1 MKNVYIVA
9 GNRYGEASLF
19 KRLGYNIVTNAAD
32 ADLAVFTGGADI
44 QPALYGDKQ
53 HRLTY
58 TNPQRDGVEVN
69 MYHYFRERNVP
80 MVGICR
86 GGQLLNVMAGGRM
99 YQHVDKHS
107 GGHHEITDLFTG
119 EVVTVNSI
127 HHQMMMPTDKAVIIA
142 SAYLGSNREWMEGEV
157 LKRDVSKEDI
167 EVVFYPEIKGLCFQ
181 AHPEMAGEDLQP
193 MVEYFH
199 KLIGKYLGV

>member
-9 GNRYGEASLF
+9 GNRYGEERLF
-19 KRLGYNIVTNAAD
+19 TRLGYAITKKPEE
-32 ADLAVFTGGADI
+32 ADLAVFTGGSDI
-44 QPALYGDKQ
+44 NPSLYGDKQ

-69 MYHYFRERNVP
+69 MYKYFLERGVP

-99 YQHVDKHS
+99 YQHIDKHS
-107 GGHHEITDLFTG
+107 GGVHEITDLFTG
-119 EVVTVNSI
+119 EVIVVNSI
-127 HHQMMMPTDKAVIIA
+127 HHQMMMPTEKAVIIA
-142 SAYLGSNREWMEGEV
+142 SAYLGANREWMEGEV

-193 MVEYFH
+193 MVDYFH
-199 KLIGKYLGV
+199 KLINKYLGV